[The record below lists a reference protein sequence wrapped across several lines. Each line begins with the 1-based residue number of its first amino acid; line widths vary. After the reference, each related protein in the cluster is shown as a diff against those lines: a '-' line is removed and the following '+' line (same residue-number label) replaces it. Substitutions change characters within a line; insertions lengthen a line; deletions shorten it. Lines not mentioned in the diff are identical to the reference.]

1 MIDSLTKVA
10 DQWHLTLRPVKYTT
24 QAILPVLVN
33 LQQNKNG
40 KRERKKTDVILKKLC
55 AKYYLKRI
63 EKEHITYLTSF
74 INIIVLRMHNMT
86 GFRNSSLV
94 YFKLN

>member
-10 DQWHLTLRPVKYTT
+10 DQWHLPLRPVKYTK

-40 KRERKKTDVILKKLC
+40 KRERKKNGCNLKKIMCKILF
-55 AKYYLKRI
+55 
-63 EKEHITYLTSF
+63 EKD
-74 INIIVLRMHNMT
+74 
-86 GFRNSSLV
+86 
-94 YFKLN
+94 